1 MKNKKQIS
9 TTGANVLTII
19 GVGAMLAIAGL
30 SLPVSGA
37 ILGGTVIGCYGLSKG
52 GDNK

>member
-1 MKNKKQIS
+1 MKKSVS
-9 TTGANVLTII
+9 TMEANII
-19 GVGAMLAIAGL
+19 TVAGVAAMLAIAGL

>member
-1 MKNKKQIS
+1 MKKSVS
-9 TTGANVLTII
+9 TMEANII
-19 GVGAMLAIAGL
+19 TVAGVVAMLAIAGL